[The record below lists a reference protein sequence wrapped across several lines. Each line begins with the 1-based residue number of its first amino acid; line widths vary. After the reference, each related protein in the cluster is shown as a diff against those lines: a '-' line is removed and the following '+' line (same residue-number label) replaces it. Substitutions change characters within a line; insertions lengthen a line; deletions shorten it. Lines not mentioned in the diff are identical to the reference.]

1 MGIRKTATGQVW
13 IIVVVI
19 LGLGLVGA
27 FGYPYLKSK
36 LLLTPALKC
45 CLECQKQVNSEN
57 IKITDEKKQKTCK
70 DSKELGDEC
79 RKYFADNQE
88 ADKVCANSTLSEIA
102 PKVSLID
109 IPKSNPKYTA
119 KLAELKTK
127 YGSLVWKGT
136 IKGSVETSIE
146 PAGWYGTSSYTIEI
160 KEMKIDF
167 DHPDMKEPV
176 FSNLNQEDQR
186 WPITGKLTYHM
197 APFKCVVCCN
207 KISDPFIPSVITK
220 TLEGQISFGEN
231 QLDFDFYVP
240 EGEAVMLD
248 TKCKDPTCDPDSIIP
263 QQLDLGNLVDT
274 SLKVRFEGNKIVI
287 LGCEAPNNKNY
298 KCTAGGSLDI
308 NK

>member
-1 MGIRKTATGQVW
+1 MGIRRATSGHAW
-13 IIVVVI
+13 IVVVVI
-19 LGLGLVGA
+19 LGIGLIGT
-27 FGYPYLKSK
+27 FGYLYIKTK
-36 LLLTPALKC
+36 LLVSPAQKC
-45 CLECQKQVNSEN
+45 CLACHNLVNSEN
-57 IKITDEKKQKTCK
+57 VETTEGNKQKSCL
-70 DSKELGDEC
+70 DSKEIAENCKKFFKENKDEDLKCANNLLGDI
-79 RKYFADNQE
+79 
-88 ADKVCANSTLSEIA
+88 L
-102 PKVSLID
+102 PKIT
-109 IPKSNPKYTA
+109 ISNPFVPNTKEA
-119 KLAELKTK
+119 SVKLTELKAK
-127 YGSLVWKGT
+127 YGNVVWSGT
-136 IKGSVETSIE
+136 VKGSIESYVE
-146 PAGWYGTSSYTIEI
+146 PAGWYGTSSYIIEI

-186 WPITGKLTYHM
+186 WPITGKLVYHM

-287 LGCEAPNNKNY
+287 LGCEGSNTRN
-298 KCTAGGSLDI
+298 KCTASGSL
-308 NK
+308 NSNN